1 MDVPMYSSSQLTIAL
16 EDRFVRILEPFEIE
30 GSVVAYT
37 VIGLKAA
44 RM

>member
-1 MDVPMYSSSQLTIAL
+1 MDVPMCSSSQLTIAF
-16 EDRFVRILEPFEIE
+16 EDRVVRILEPLEIE

-37 VIGLKAA
+37 VIGLKVP